1 MVSLIAIHIRSYDI
15 INTEKKKKFNTIEG
29 VSVTQQ
35 LQLKSIHSLTGFTL
49 RLNCCC
55 ETYRYQPNQHRKM
68 NPEHTES
75 DEPPAVQELRMVLI
89 GRSEAGKSSIGNVIL
104 GREAFKESI
113 TRESEKQT
121 GRVEDRN
128 ISIIDTPG
136 FFNTQLTD
144 EEMKKQMMK
153 SLYLSDPGPH
163 VFLLVIRLD
172 RFIEDV
178 VKIVKKIYEH
188 FGKDAFRFTMVLFTG
203 REAMSKREWIEFRLG
218 RKTREL
224 LSFCEEKC
232 HVIIHKNKRDRK
244 QIASLLENIDEVV
257 RKNGREYYVKEI
269 YMKNS
274 QDETR
279 TKRKDGKEKISH
291 DMQITSQEKE
301 KNREDDNRAEQQF
314 TEEETEN
321 SLQKDQRATNEIE
334 KDCPEGNQS
343 NPKHE
348 TRLIGQETKMTPEH
362 NPIKVSDL
370 RIVLLGKSESGKS
383 STANTI
389 LGKDAFKINTSLP
402 SSSQT
407 CEKQEAGVCG
417 RNISVIDTPGLFD
430 PSMTRDQMQAE
441 IQKCVE
447 MTDPGPHVFLLVI
460 RLDDRFT
467 DEEKNTV
474 KWIQE
479 NIGEDA
485 IHHTIILFTHADHL
499 KGTSLDEYIRDTP
512 DLKGFTEGFG
522 GRFHSFDNKNIEN
535 HSQVNEL
542 LEKIEK
548 MLERNE
554 GKHYTNETF
563 VKYQEDID
571 SEKEE
576 KVKENPSHWW
586 KGVFAF
592 FIGALA
598 AAAVVKS
605 GLEG

>member
-1 MVSLIAIHIRSYDI
+1 
-15 INTEKKKKFNTIEG
+15 
-29 VSVTQQ
+29 
-35 LQLKSIHSLTGFTL
+35 
-49 RLNCCC
+49 
-55 ETYRYQPNQHRKM
+55 M

-75 DEPPAVQELRMVLI
+75 DEPPADQELRMVLI

-104 GREAFKESI
+104 GREAFKESR

-136 FFNTQLTD
+136 FFNAQLTD
-144 EEMKKQMMK
+144 EEMKNEMMK

-203 REAMSKREWIEFRLG
+203 REAMSKREWIEFRLD

-257 RKNGREYYVKEI
+257 RKNGREHYSKEI
-269 YMKNS
+269 YVKNS

-279 TKRKDGKEKISH
+279 TKRRDGKEKISL
-291 DMQITSQEKE
+291 DVQITSQEKE
-301 KNREDDNRAEQQF
+301 KNREEDNRAEEQIRD
-314 TEEETEN
+314 EETEN
-321 SLQKDQRATNEIE
+321 SVQKDQRATNERE
-334 KDCPEGNQS
+334 KGSPEGNQS
-343 NPKHE
+343 DQTHE
-348 TRLIGQETKMTPEH
+348 TSLIGQEMKTTPEH
-362 NPIKVSDL
+362 NSIKVSDL
-370 RIVLLGKSESGKS
+370 RIVLLGKSGSGKS

-389 LGKDAFKINTSLP
+389 LGRDAFKINTSLP

-447 MTDPGPHVFLLVI
+447 MTDPGPHVFLQVI
-460 RLDDRFT
+460 RLNDRFT

-485 IHHTIILFTHADHL
+485 LRHTIILFTHADQL
-499 KGTSLDEYIRDTP
+499 KGKPLDEFIRDTP
-512 DLKGFTEGFG
+512 DLQAFTEGFG
-522 GRFHSFDNKNIEN
+522 GRFHSFNNKNMEN
-535 HSQVNEL
+535 RSQVSEL

-548 MLERNE
+548 MLERNG
-554 GKHYTNETF
+554 GKHCTNETF

-571 SEKEE
+571 SGKEE
-576 KVKENPSHWW
+576 KVKENPLNWW
-586 KGVFAF
+586 KAVLVFFA
-592 FIGALA
+592 GALA

>member
-1 MVSLIAIHIRSYDI
+1 
-15 INTEKKKKFNTIEG
+15 
-29 VSVTQQ
+29 
-35 LQLKSIHSLTGFTL
+35 
-49 RLNCCC
+49 
-55 ETYRYQPNQHRKM
+55 M

-104 GREAFKESI
+104 GREAFKESR
-113 TRESEKQT
+113 TRESEIQT

-144 EEMKKQMMK
+144 EEMKNEMMK
-153 SLYLSDPGPH
+153 SLYLSHPGPH

-203 REAMSKREWIEFRLG
+203 REAMSKREWIEFRLD

-232 HVIIHKNKRDRK
+232 DVIIHKNKRDRK

-257 RKNGREYYVKEI
+257 RKNGREHYVKEI
-269 YMKNS
+269 CVKNS

-279 TKRKDGKEKISH
+279 TKQRDGKEKTSL
-291 DMQITSQEKE
+291 DQQKTSQEKE
-301 KNREDDNRAEQQF
+301 KIKEEDNKSEHQIR
-314 TEEETEN
+314 EEETE
-321 SLQKDQRATNEIE
+321 SSAQKDQRAINESE
-334 KDCPEGNQS
+334 KVSPEGNQS
-343 NPKHE
+343 DQKQE
-348 TRLIGQETKMTPEH
+348 TCLIGEEKKETPED
-362 NPIKVSDL
+362 NSIKVSDL
-370 RIVLLGKSESGKS
+370 RIVLLGKSGSGKS

-389 LGKDAFKINTSLP
+389 LGKDALKINTSLP
-402 SSSQT
+402 STGQT

-430 PSMTRDQMQAE
+430 PSMTRNQMQTE
-441 IQKCVE
+441 IQKCAEVSA
-447 MTDPGPHVFLLVI
+447 PGPHVFLLVI
-460 RLDDRFT
+460 RLDKRLT

-485 IHHTIILFTHADHL
+485 LRHTIILFTHADHL
-499 KGTSLDEYIRDTP
+499 KGKSLDENIRDSP
-512 DLKGFTEGFG
+512 DLQAITEGFD
-522 GRFHSFDNKNIEN
+522 GRFHSLNNKNTEN

-548 MLERNE
+548 MVERNG
-554 GKHYTNETF
+554 GKHYTNGTF
-563 VKYQEDID
+563 VKYQKVID

-576 KVKENPSHWW
+576 KVKENPLNWL
-586 KGVFAF
+586 KGVFVL

-598 AAAVVKS
+598 AAAVAKS

>member
-1 MVSLIAIHIRSYDI
+1 
-15 INTEKKKKFNTIEG
+15 
-29 VSVTQQ
+29 
-35 LQLKSIHSLTGFTL
+35 
-49 RLNCCC
+49 
-55 ETYRYQPNQHRKM
+55 
-68 NPEHTES
+68 
-75 DEPPAVQELRMVLI
+75 MVLI

-104 GREAFKESI
+104 GREAFKESR
-113 TRESEKQT
+113 TRESEIQT

-136 FFNTQLTD
+136 FFNAQLTD
-144 EEMKKQMMK
+144 EEMREQTMK
-153 SLYLSDPGPH
+153 SLTLAHPGPH

-203 REAMSKREWIEFRLG
+203 REAMSKREWIEFRLD

-232 HVIIHKNKRDRK
+232 DVIIHKNKRDKK

-257 RKNGREYYVKEI
+257 RKNGREHYVKEI
-269 YMKNS
+269 YVKNS
-274 QDETR
+274 QDET
-279 TKRKDGKEKISH
+279 KQNDGKEKISL
-291 DMQITSQEKE
+291 DQQITNQEKE
-301 KNREDDNRAEQQF
+301 KQCIR
-314 TEEETEN
+314 
-321 SLQKDQRATNEIE
+321 LQKKKQKT
-334 KDCPEGNQS
+334 
-343 NPKHE
+343 
-348 TRLIGQETKMTPEH
+348 
-362 NPIKVSDL
+362 V
-370 RIVLLGKSESGKS
+370 IVLLGKSGSGKS

-389 LGKDAFKINTSLP
+389 LGKDAFRINTSLP
-402 SSSQT
+402 SSDQT

-430 PSMTRDQMQAE
+430 PLMTRGQIQAE
-441 IQKCVE
+441 IQKCAE
-447 MTDPGPHVFLLVI
+447 MSAPGPHMFLLVI
-460 RLDDRFT
+460 RLDKRLS

-485 IHHTIILFTHADHL
+485 LCHTIILFTHTDHL
-499 KGTSLDEYIRDTP
+499 KGKSLDEHIRDNP
-512 DLKGFTEGFG
+512 DLQAFTESFG
-522 GRFHSFDNKNIEN
+522 GRFHSLSNKNIEN
-535 HSQVNEL
+535 HSQVTEL
-542 LEKIEK
+542 LEKIKK
-548 MLERNE
+548 MVESNG

-563 VKYQEDID
+563 VKYQEETE

-576 KVKENPSHWW
+576 KVKESPLNWL
-586 KGVFAF
+586 KGVFVL

-598 AAAVVKS
+598 AAAVAKS

>member
-1 MVSLIAIHIRSYDI
+1 
-15 INTEKKKKFNTIEG
+15 
-29 VSVTQQ
+29 
-35 LQLKSIHSLTGFTL
+35 
-49 RLNCCC
+49 
-55 ETYRYQPNQHRKM
+55 M

-104 GREAFKESI
+104 GREAFKESR

-121 GRVEDRN
+121 GRVEDRD

-144 EEMKKQMMK
+144 EEMKSQMMT

-178 VKIVKKIYEH
+178 VKIVKQIYEH

-203 REAMSKREWIEFRLG
+203 REALSKREWIEFRLS

-257 RKNGREYYVKEI
+257 RKNGREHYVKEI
-269 YMKNS
+269 FTKNS
-274 QDETR
+274 QDEMR
-279 TKRKDGKEKISH
+279 TKQKDRKEKINL
-291 DMQITSQEKE
+291 DAGITSQEKE
-301 KNREDDNRAEQQF
+301 KNREDDKGADKQTRD
-314 TEEETEN
+314 EETLN
-321 SLQKDQRATNEIE
+321 SVQKDQRATNERE
-334 KDCPEGNQS
+334 KDSPEVNQS

-348 TRLIGQETKMTPEH
+348 TCLIGQETKTTPEH
-362 NPIKVSDL
+362 NSIRVSDL
-370 RIVLLGKSESGKS
+370 RIVFLGKSGSGKS
-383 STANTI
+383 SAANTI
-389 LGKDAFKINTSLP
+389 LGREAFKINTSLP

-430 PSMTRDQMQAE
+430 PSMTRDQVQAE

-460 RLDDRFT
+460 RLDDGFT

-485 IHHTIILFTHADHL
+485 IQHTIILFTHADHL
-499 KGTSLDEYIRDTP
+499 KGISLDEFIRDTP
-512 DLKGFTEGFG
+512 DLQEFTEGFG
-522 GRFHSFDNKNIEN
+522 GRFHSFNNKNMEN
-535 HSQVNEL
+535 RSQITEL

-548 MLERNE
+548 MLERNR

-563 VKYQEDID
+563 VKQEDID
-571 SEKEE
+571 SEKKE
-576 KVKENPSHWW
+576 KVRENKSNWW
-586 KGVFAF
+586 KAVFIF

-605 GLEG
+605 GFGG